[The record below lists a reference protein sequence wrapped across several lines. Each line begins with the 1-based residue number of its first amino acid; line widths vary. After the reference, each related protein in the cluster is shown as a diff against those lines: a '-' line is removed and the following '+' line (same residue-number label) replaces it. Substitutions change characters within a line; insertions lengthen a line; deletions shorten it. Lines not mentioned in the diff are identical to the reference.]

1 MQKKLDV
8 QEIEKK
14 IYRQYFEDGIL
25 DMAIGFGF
33 MAAGLFVEFD
43 LYSLIGAF
51 LGLLLIFPAFKK
63 KFTARRI
70 GLVNFNEA
78 RLDRTKLLF
87 TFSLIAGIVLLVVT
101 IFNGTG
107 ADTAVGIWVS
117 QNMMWVLAISMMLVA
132 LVLGWVLSFYRLMG
146 YGVVLCIAI
155 GGSQY
160 FGSFPW
166 NLFFT
171 GLFMFLVGTMCL
183 LRFMK
188 RYPLHS
194 EGEADEN

>member
-1 MQKKLDV
+1 MQKKLDI

-33 MAAGLFVEFD
+33 MVAGLFVEFD
-43 LYSLIGAF
+43 LYPLIGAF
-51 LGLLLIFPAFKK
+51 LGVLMIFPAFKK

-78 RLDRTKLLF
+78 RKDRTKLLF
-87 TFSLIAGIVLLVVT
+87 TFSLIAGTALLAIT
-101 IFNGTG
+101 IFNGME
-107 ADTAVGIWVS
+107 ADTALGRWIS
-117 QNMMWVLAISMMLVA
+117 HNMMWVLAISMMLVA

-146 YGVVLCIAI
+146 YGVALCVAV

-160 FGSFPW
+160 FGSFGW
-166 NLFFT
+166 NLFYT
-171 GLFMFLVGTMCL
+171 GLLMFLMGTICL

-188 RYPLHS
+188 RYPRHP
-194 EGEADEN
+194 EEADEN

>member
-1 MQKKLDV
+1 MQKQLDV
-8 QEIEKK
+8 KEIEKK

-43 LYSLIGAF
+43 LYYLIGAF

-70 GLVNFNEA
+70 GLVNYNAA
-78 RLDRTKLLF
+78 RKDRTKLLF
-87 TFSLIAGIVLLVVT
+87 TFSLIAGIALLGIT
-101 IFNGTG
+101 IFNGVG
-107 ADTAVGIWVS
+107 ADTALGRWVS
-117 QNMMWVLAISMMLVA
+117 QNMMWVLAGSMMLVA
-132 LVLGWVLSFYRLMG
+132 LVLGWVLSFQRLMV
-146 YGVVLCIAI
+146 YGVVLCIAV

-166 NLFFT
+166 NLFIT
-171 GLFMFLVGTMCL
+171 GLFMFLVGIICL
-183 LRFMK
+183 FRFSK

-194 EGEADEN
+194 EGEMDEN